1 MSSKHLTPSLARELE
16 NLINN
21 KIDASILPYVK
32 GKSIRIGHVII
43 REARAGFF
51 LVFDTKENR
60 ELGKM
65 FCKTSAVALARTVV
79 KGSNHHAVDKIK
91 RLDQVIEKHYTDALF
106 YKHTMKITKDDT
118 KWNVAQVRYEIAA
131 SKVFN
136 SKDELDTFIYY

>member
-79 KGSNHHAVDKIK
+79 KV
-91 RLDQVIEKHYTDALF
+91 
-106 YKHTMKITKDDT
+106 
-118 KWNVAQVRYEIAA
+118 
-131 SKVFN
+131 
-136 SKDELDTFIYY
+136 